1 MKDHEKKTVIENVL
15 HFSVYRNHSLYGK
28 GEVNCPHVYLLVS
41 ILIITITIV
50 FILHLFFSFI

>member
-1 MKDHEKKTVIENVL
+1 MKDHEKKSVIKNVL
-15 HFSVYRNHSLYGK
+15 RFPVYRNHSLYGK
-28 GEVNCPHVYLLVS
+28 GVVNCPSGYLLVS